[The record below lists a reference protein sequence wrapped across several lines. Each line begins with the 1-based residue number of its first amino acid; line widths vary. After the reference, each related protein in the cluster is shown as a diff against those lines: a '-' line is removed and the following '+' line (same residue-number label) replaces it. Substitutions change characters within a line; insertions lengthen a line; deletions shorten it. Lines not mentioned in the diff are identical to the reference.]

1 MRLLTFVI
9 VFFLLELFL
18 IVMAA
23 VDYGWV
29 IFWIEVGTAILGA
42 FLIKRAGAHLLR
54 EHGDPPFSMHE
65 YMAIS
70 SHTAQI
76 SLAGLFLLLP
86 GFITDILGT
95 AILLSPL
102 RLMAML
108 FRLSSRKRGKHQETM
123 RGPRIID
130 SEVESSEKPPDKP

>member
-42 FLIKRAGAHLLR
+42 FLIKRAR
-54 EHGDPPFSMHE
+54 R
-65 YMAIS
+65 
-70 SHTAQI
+70 
-76 SLAGLFLLLP
+76 
-86 GFITDILGT
+86 
-95 AILLSPL
+95 SPSARAWRPAL
-102 RLMAML
+102 
-108 FRLSSRKRGKHQETM
+108 
-123 RGPRIID
+123 
-130 SEVESSEKPPDKP
+130 